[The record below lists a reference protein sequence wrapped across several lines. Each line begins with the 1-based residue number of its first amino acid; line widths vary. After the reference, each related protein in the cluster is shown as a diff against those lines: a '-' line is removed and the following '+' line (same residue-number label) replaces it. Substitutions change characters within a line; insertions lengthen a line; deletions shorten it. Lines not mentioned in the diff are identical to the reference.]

1 MVSPQELLYTQTHEW
16 AKIEDNTV
24 KIGISFYL
32 QSHLGEITFLE
43 LPPLGRRV
51 KQFEKIAVIEA
62 MKAVV
67 DIHSPLSGEVIQ
79 INEKLKETPQ
89 LINSS
94 PYQEGWL
101 LILKI
106 ENPEEK
112 SQLMSF
118 EEYEKF
124 LQTTG

>member
-1 MVSPQELLYTQTHEW
+1 MVSLQQLLYTQTHEW
-16 AKIEDNTV
+16 AKIEDGTV
-24 KIGISFYL
+24 RVGITFYL
-32 QSHLGEITFLE
+32 QSHLGEVTFLE
-43 LPPLGRRV
+43 PPPLGKRV

-79 INEKLKETPQ
+79 INEKLKEAPQ

-101 LILKI
+101 LVLKI

-112 SQLMSF
+112 SRLMNF
-118 EEYEKF
+118 KEYEKF
-124 LQTTG
+124 LQAAG